1 MDRNHREP
9 APYQLSAQ
17 EKDSMRGM
25 AVDDTLLRSYY
36 NGLASYQKMERELG
50 ATPAERARGHDGRDD
65 AALRS
70 AAGQIEKGHAPS
82 QGLDRRE
89 IGAAYGQADRAVRNE
104 ENRFM
109 DTRDNLL
116 VMGEVIRNGN

>member
-36 NGLASYQKMERELG
+36 NGLASY
-50 ATPAERARGHDGRDD
+50 
-65 AALRS
+65 
-70 AAGQIEKGHAPS
+70 
-82 QGLDRRE
+82 
-89 IGAAYGQADRAVRNE
+89 
-104 ENRFM
+104 
-109 DTRDNLL
+109 
-116 VMGEVIRNGN
+116 